1 MSVGCLDTIETI
13 VPIVEQIVKHESKIR
28 KLLKALKKCCTAA
41 SSSSDDESVVK
52 VRSIVIQNIYDEI
65 TELCEG
71 KVEWAQKDKRKWH
84 KLANKLIK
92 LGEWKPE
99 EKKNTPWTSKKE

>member
-41 SSSSDDESVVK
+41 SSSSDDETVVK
-52 VRSIVIQNIYDEI
+52 ARSVLVESVYDEI
-65 TELCEG
+65 TELCAG
-71 KVEWAQKDKRKWH
+71 KVEEKRR
-84 KLANKLIK
+84 
-92 LGEWKPE
+92 
-99 EKKNTPWTSKKE
+99 EKMVAELEGSKNE